1 MSEEKSIEEYQE
13 ENAKLKAKLTT
24 AFRELG
30 QRNDQLNEKHKEV
43 TDSINYA
50 QRIQIAMM
58 QPEYLVKERLEDSF
72 IIYLPKDVVSGDFY
86 YVGKKQKDTVVFGAI
101 DCTGHGVP
109 GALLSVIGFTF
120 IQQAVRE
127 RGMTTPSE
135 ILTFLDDGV
144 NRILRQ
150 TGDESGVKD
159 GMDLAL
165 CALNTKTRVLEY
177 AGAYNPLYYF
187 NKGELKEIKAN
198 RSPIGVNEDGVPDE
212 YSNHTIQLDKG
223 DTLYLMSDGYAD
235 QFGGKHGS
243 KYKHR
248 RLRELIVSIQELS
261 MGAQKER
268 FESAFYRWKGEHDQ
282 VDDILIIGVRV

>member
-1 MSEEKSIEEYQE
+1 M
-13 ENAKLKAKLTT
+13 LKAKLKT

-30 QRNDQLNEKHKEV
+30 QRNDQLSEKHQEV

-72 IIYLPKDVVSGDFY
+72 IIYMPKDVVSGDFY
-86 YVGKKQKDTVVFGAI
+86 YVGKKQDDIVVFGAI

-127 RGMTTPSE
+127 RGMTTPSD

-165 CALNTKTRVLEY
+165 CSLNTKTRVLEY

-187 NKGELKEIKAN
+187 NKGELKEVKAN
-198 RSPIGVNEDGVPDE
+198 RNPIGVNEDGIPDE
-212 YSNHTIQLDKG
+212 YTNHRVQLDKG
-223 DTLYLMSDGYAD
+223 DTLYLMSDGFAD

-243 KYKHR
+243 KFKYR
-248 RLRELIVSIQELS
+248 RLRKLIHSIQDLS
-261 MGAQKER
+261 MGGQKEK
-268 FESAFYRWKGEHDQ
+268 FEDAFYRWKGDYDQ

>member
-1 MSEEKSIEEYQE
+1 MAKDKSVKEYQE
-13 ENAKLKAKLTT
+13 ENTKLKAKLKT

-30 QRNDQLNEKHKEV
+30 QRNDQLKEQHKEV

-58 QPEYLVKERLEDSF
+58 QPEYLVKERLDDSF
-72 IIYLPKDVVSGDFY
+72 IIYMPKDVVSGDFY
-86 YVGKKQKDTVVFGAI
+86 YVGKKVKDTVVFGAI

-127 RGMTTPSE
+127 RGMTKPAD

-165 CALNTKTRVLEY
+165 CSLNTKTRVLEY
-177 AGAYNPLYYF
+177 AGAYNPLYYV
-187 NKGELKEIKAN
+187 NKRELKEVKAN

-212 YSNHTIQLDKG
+212 YTNHKVKLDKG
-223 DTLYLMSDGYAD
+223 DTLYLMSDGFAD
-235 QFGGKHGS
+235 QFGGNNGS

-248 RLRELIVSIQELS
+248 RLRKLILSIQDLS
-261 MGAQKER
+261 MGVQKEK
-268 FESAFYRWKGEHDQ
+268 FEDAFFRWKGEHDQ
-282 VDDILIIGVRV
+282 VDDVLIIGVRV